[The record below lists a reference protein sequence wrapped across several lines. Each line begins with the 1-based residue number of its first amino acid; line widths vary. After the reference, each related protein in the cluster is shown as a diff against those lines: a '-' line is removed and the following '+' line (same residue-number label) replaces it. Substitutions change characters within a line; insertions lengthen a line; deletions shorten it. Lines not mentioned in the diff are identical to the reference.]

1 VPTEDRIEREL
12 VLPVG
17 IARVWEAL
25 TDPGRVSEW
34 FDIHTEIDLRP
45 GGAAAFGSKK
55 DGRFRAIVEEVEPP
69 QRFVYRWCLDRET
82 PVGEGPTTRVE
93 FTLEE
98 VPEGTRLHLVE
109 SGFASL
115 PEGVRDRHLADN
127 VSGWDESMRDLA
139 GYLSPAR
146 SR

>member
-1 VPTEDRIEREL
+1 MTEDRIEREL
-12 VLPVG
+12 VLPVA
-17 IARVWEAL
+17 IERVWEAL
-25 TDPGRVSEW
+25 TDPAEVSEW

-45 GGAAAFGSKK
+45 GGAASFGWEK
-55 DGRFRAIVEEVEPP
+55 DGRFRAVVEEVDPP
-69 QRFVYRWCLDRET
+69 RRFAYRWCLDRET

-98 VPEGTRLHLVE
+98 ASEGTRLRLVE

-127 VSGWDESMRDLA
+127 VSGWDESLGDLA
-139 GYLSPAR
+139 RHLAAAR
-146 SR
+146 SG